1 MAKISKRLI
10 PRRGE
15 VYVVNFDPSIGSEI
29 QKRRPALILQ
39 NNIGNRYSNTTIV
52 AAISSQFDARL
63 YPTEVYI
70 EPREGGLEKPCVV
83 LLSQVRTVDKR
94 RLTKQ
99 LGMLSAETMRK
110 VDQALQIS
118 VGLVEM

>member
-1 MAKISKRLI
+1 MAKTSKRLI

-29 QKRRPALILQ
+29 QKRRPAVILQ
-39 NNIGNRYSNTTIV
+39 NNIGNRYGATTIV
-52 AAISSQFDARL
+52 AAISSQFDTRL

-70 EPREGGLEKPCVV
+70 EPHEGGLEKPCVV
-83 LLSQVRTVDKR
+83 LLNQVRTVDKR
-94 RLTKQ
+94 RLTKR
-99 LGMLSAETMRK
+99 LGMLSTEKMRK

-118 VGLVEM
+118 VGIVDT